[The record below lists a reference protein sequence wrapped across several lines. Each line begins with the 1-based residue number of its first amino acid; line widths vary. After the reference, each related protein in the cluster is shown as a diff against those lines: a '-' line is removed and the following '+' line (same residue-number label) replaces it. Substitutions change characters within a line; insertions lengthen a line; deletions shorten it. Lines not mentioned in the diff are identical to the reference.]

1 MRALSKRL
9 PITCAAIFI
18 AVSMSSALTVDIRS
32 NSQIGEYLVNENGM
46 TLYYFANDQPK
57 VSTCFESCSAT
68 WLPFHAEWIDIP
80 SEMRYEDFDEVGR
93 VDGEYQTTYKNRPLY
108 LYSGDH
114 NAGEI
119 NGEGMN
125 MLWFAMRP

>member
-1 MRALSKRL
+1 MRNLIKKL
-9 PITCAAIFI
+9 PIACAIILI

-32 NSQIGEYLVNENGM
+32 NDQIGKYLVNEKGM
-46 TLYYFANDQPK
+46 TLYYLVNDPSK

-68 WLPFHAEWIDIP
+68 WPPFHAEWIDIP
-80 SEMRYEDFDEVGR
+80 GQMKFEDFDEIGR

-114 NAGEI
+114 KAGEI

-125 MLWFAMRP
+125 KLWFAARP

>member
-1 MRALSKRL
+1 MENLLKR
-9 PITCAAIFI
+9 PAIACAIILI
-18 AVSMSSALTVDIRS
+18 AVSVSSALTVDLRS
-32 NSQIGEYLVNENGM
+32 NSIIGEYLVNENGM
-46 TLYYFANDQPK
+46 TLYYFANDQSK

-68 WLPFHAEWIDIP
+68 WPPFHAEWIDIP
-80 SEMRYEDFDEVGR
+80 SQMKYEDFDEIGR

-114 NAGEI
+114 KAGEI

-125 MLWFAMRP
+125 KLWFAMRP